1 MAGIGKAS
9 RRPGRRPAWR
19 GEDRAEDVP
28 GIHAGSSV
36 KPSIM
41 ATIGKTAGKHGK
53 ASGVAIVE
61 HRHRRPAP
69 ERRSWRP
76 SRQPLRPAPRRIPHK
91 RRCIRGGGVA
101 WVEGPET
108 WKTAR
113 RVGNTVGN
121 TRPGDALPRQDRSRK
136 AEPPAMVHCRDR
148 TPEEGVKAVS
158 ALLGAFVAVSRASTP
173 APTRRHALKTAL
185 LLGN

>member
-1 MAGIGKAS
+1 MKGRERCTHEYRGKRGEVDGATGKGKGRGA
-9 RRPGRRPAWR
+9 RRPSGGRR
-19 GEDRAEDVP
+19 D
-28 GIHAGSSV
+28 
-36 KPSIM
+36 
-41 ATIGKTAGKHGK
+41 
-53 ASGVAIVE
+53 
-61 HRHRRPAP
+61 
-69 ERRSWRP
+69 
-76 SRQPLRPAPRRIPHK
+76 
-91 RRCIRGGGVA
+91 RGGFGENEENCR
-101 WVEGPET
+101 EGRGAR
-108 WKTAR
+108 KIAR